1 MRALSAGLAL
11 LAVSALAGCGGV
23 SASVR
28 DLRSDAGTVCRQINH
43 TFRGLSGPTTEA
55 QAAKFLSGGAV
66 RLAAQLQRLRQDN
79 PPRDV
84 ADVFHAGLGAL
95 DQEVV
100 VLGGAVRAINQGE
113 DPALAYRL
121 LKQRLAPLESQA
133 NDAWQA
139 LQIADCL
146 Q

>member
-1 MRALSAGLAL
+1 MRRSAGLAL
-11 LAVSALAGCGGV
+11 LTVAALAGCGSV
-23 SASVR
+23 SASMV
-28 DLRSDAGTVCRQINH
+28 DLRKDAGIVCRQINH

-66 RLAAQLQRLRQDN
+66 RLAAQLQQLRRVV
-79 PPRDV
+79 PPHDV
-84 ADVFHAGLGAL
+84 ADVYHAGLGAL

-100 VLGGAVRAINQGE
+100 VLGGAARAIRQGA
-113 DPALAYRL
+113 DPGITYRS
-121 LKQRLAPLESQA
+121 LKQQLDPIESQV

-139 LQIADCL
+139 LEIAQCL

>member
-1 MRALSAGLAL
+1 VAL

-28 DLRSDAGTVCRQINH
+28 ELRRDAGSICRQINH

-55 QAAKFLSGGAV
+55 QAARFLSGGAV
-66 RLAAQLQRLRQDN
+66 RLAAQLQRLRQVN

-84 ADVFHAGLGAL
+84 ADVYHAGLGAL

-100 VLGGAVRAINQGE
+100 VLGGAVRAIKQGE
-113 DPALAYRL
+113 DPAMAYRML
-121 LKQRLAPLESQA
+121 RQQLTPLESQV